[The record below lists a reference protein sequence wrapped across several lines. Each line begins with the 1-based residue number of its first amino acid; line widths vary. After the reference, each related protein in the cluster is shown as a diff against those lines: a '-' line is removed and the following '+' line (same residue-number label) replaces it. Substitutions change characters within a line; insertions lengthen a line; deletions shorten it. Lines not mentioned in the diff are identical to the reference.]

1 MKLIRTDSRGFAKV
15 RAQLLSRGVTYGKS
29 IESSVHRIIN
39 DVRVNGDKSLIKYTK
54 KFDRV
59 SLTPATLQVD
69 QKVIKEAYS
78 RVNPSDV
85 EDLKYAASKIRK
97 FHEHQKVSGWQ
108 YKDNGVLL
116 GQMVTALNRV
126 GVYVPGGKAVYPSTV
141 LMSVI
146 PARIAGVKEVI
157 ICTPTPAVRPLMNG
171 RLTKADEKIPLN
183 PPLKKGEIRFQP
195 LSNGEIRF
203 PPLVKGG
210 KGGFER
216 TLSDEINPYILIAAD
231 IAGADKIYT
240 IGGAQAVA
248 AMALGT
254 DTVPRVDKIVG
265 PGNIYVAM
273 AKKLLFGHVD
283 IDMIAGP
290 SEILIVADDT
300 AEPSFVAMDMLS
312 QAEHDEEAVA
322 ILITPSEAL
331 AENVIHN
338 IKSEMKLQSRR
349 KVIQKS
355 LNNHGIIIIT
365 KDLKEAVELTNEF
378 ASEHLSL
385 QVAEPMKLLKEIRHA
400 GAIFLGSYTPQTM
413 GDYVAGPNHTLPTGG
428 TARFFSPLSVD
439 DFVKKTSVVM
449 YNRGALKKD
458 GMVASRLAEI
468 EGLTAHSE
476 AVKIRMK

>member
-1 MKLIRTDSRGFAKV
+1 VKLIRTDSRGFAKV
-15 RAQLLSRGVTYGKS
+15 RSQLLSRGVTYGES
-29 IESSVHRIIN
+29 IESSVRKIIN
-39 DVRVNGDKSLIKYTK
+39 DVRVNGDKALIKYTK
-54 KFDRV
+54 KFDNV
-59 SLTPATLQVD
+59 SLTPVTLQVD

-78 RVNPSDV
+78 KVNRSDV
-85 EDLKYAASKIRK
+85 ECLEYAASRIRE
-97 FHEHQKVSGWQ
+97 FHKHQKISGWQ
-108 YKDNGVLL
+108 YKDKGVML
-116 GQMVTALNRV
+116 GQIVTPLDRV

-146 PARIAGVKEVI
+146 PAKIAGVKDII
-157 ICTPTPAVRPLMNG
+157 ICTPTP
-171 RLTKADEKIPLN
+171 
-183 PPLKKGEIRFQP
+183 
-195 LSNGEIRF
+195 
-203 PPLVKGG
+203 GG
-210 KGGFER
+210 
-216 TLSDEINPYILIAAD
+216 EINPYVLVAAD

-265 PGNIYVAM
+265 PGNIYVAI
-273 AKKLLFGHVD
+273 AKKLLYGHVD

-290 SEILIVADDT
+290 SEILIVADDS
-300 AEPSFVAMDMLS
+300 ADPAFVAMDLLS

-322 ILITPSEAL
+322 ILITPSKAL
-331 AENVIHN
+331 AEKVIHN
-338 IKSEMKLQSRR
+338 VKSEMKVQSRR
-349 KVIQKS
+349 KVIQNS

-385 QVAEPMKLLKEIRHA
+385 QVEHPMKLLKEIRHA
-400 GAIFLGSYTPQTM
+400 GAIFLGSFTPQTM

-449 YNRGALKKD
+449 YNKGALKKD
-458 GMVASRLAEI
+458 GVVASRLAEI
-468 EGLTAHSE
+468 EGLNAHSE
-476 AVKIRMK
+476 AVKIRMGKG

>member
-15 RAQLLSRGVTYGKS
+15 RSQLLSRGVTYGKS
-29 IESSVHRIIN
+29 IESAVNRIIN
-39 DVRVNGDKSLIKYTK
+39 DVRVNGDKALIKYTK

-69 QKVIKEAYS
+69 QKAIKEAYY
-78 RVNPSDV
+78 RVSPVDV
-85 EDLKYAASKIRK
+85 EDLKYAASRIRK
-97 FHEHQKVSGWQ
+97 FHGHQKVSGWQ
-108 YKDNGVLL
+108 YKDNGVMLA
-116 GQMVTALNRV
+116 QMVTRLDRV

-141 LMSVI
+141 LMSVV
-146 PARIAGVKEVI
+146 PAKIAGVKDVI
-157 ICTPTPAVRPLMNG
+157 VCTPTP
-171 RLTKADEKIPLN
+171 
-183 PPLKKGEIRFQP
+183 
-195 LSNGEIRF
+195 
-203 PPLVKGG
+203 GG
-210 KGGFER
+210 
-216 TLSDEINPYILIAAD
+216 EINPYILIAAD

-240 IGGAQAVA
+240 VGGAQAVA

-273 AKKLLFGHVD
+273 AKKLLYGHVD

-290 SEILIVADDT
+290 SEILIIADDT
-300 AEPSFVAMDMLS
+300 AEPSFIAMDMLS

-331 AENVIHN
+331 ADKVIHN
-338 IKSEMKLQSRR
+338 IKSEMKIQSRR
-349 KVIQKS
+349 KVIQNS

-365 KDLKEAVELTNEF
+365 RDLKEAVELTNAF

-428 TARFFSPLSVD
+428 TARFFSPLGVD

-449 YNRGALKKD
+449 YNKGALKKD
-458 GMVASRLAEI
+458 GAVASRLAEI
-468 EGLTAHSE
+468 EGLNAHSE